1 MIRRW
6 APWLLTWALV
16 APSATRAQA
25 PSEVRV
31 EAGYARVSQALGVES
46 DAGLLSLFWRR
57 PFDRWEFLASGN
69 LTYGRDSVAGSQG
82 VVAASI
88 PWTLDERLRTEGG
101 IAGARFSLVEGGRG
115 GNLNGFAR
123 QHFIATHG
131 GGWVGAGLARTGRDG
146 ERAMAYGGDVGAW
159 GRLGFLYGSA
169 SASLQQANDW
179 PLITIRDGRPVNGPN
194 QGYYTV
200 QDLEFVVEARR
211 GPNSLAVSWARRHAL
226 DLYDADAVAVSS
238 SGILQVTERVAFTA
252 SVGRQL
258 VDPLRGLPQAEV
270 MTAALRVSLGRKPL
284 PVMARSE
291 IARAT
296 VEPSPGGGGEL
307 VVQVFAA
314 DTMVVEVAGDFS
326 DWQPVPLVREGGL
339 LVARV
344 RLAPGK
350 YRVAVRV
357 NLGDWRAP
365 RNLARVRDD
374 YGGEA
379 GIVVVP

>member
-1 MIRRW
+1 
-6 APWLLTWALV
+6 
-16 APSATRAQA
+16 
-25 PSEVRV
+25 
-31 EAGYARVSQALGVES
+31 
-46 DAGLLSLFWRR
+46 
-57 PFDRWEFLASGN
+57 
-69 LTYGRDSVAGSQG
+69 
-82 VVAASI
+82 
-88 PWTLDERLRTEGG
+88 
-101 IAGARFSLVEGGRG
+101 
-115 GNLNGFAR
+115 
-123 QHFIATHG
+123 
-131 GGWVGAGLARTGRDG
+131 
-146 ERAMAYGGDVGAW
+146 
-159 GRLGFLYGSA
+159 
-169 SASLQQANDW
+169 
-179 PLITIRDGRPVNGPN
+179 
-194 QGYYTV
+194 
-200 QDLEFVVEARR
+200 
-211 GPNSLAVSWARRHAL
+211 
-226 DLYDADAVAVSS
+226 
-238 SGILQVTERVAFTA
+238 
-252 SVGRQL
+252 
-258 VDPLRGLPQAEV
+258 
-270 MTAALRVSLGRKPL
+270 
-284 PVMARSE
+284 MARSE